1 MALSSYHRFLNPNSG
16 TFDLFVCHV
25 GPQSTLPLEDY
36 IPTSRSLRLCSRQ
49 LTSPFS
55 YLKCAVGLFSGACEA
70 LSAPGLVLLQVW
82 SQESVSFIL
91 VCSAATREFLL
102 TFGVLYAN
110 KIPTNRLW
118 TTDGSLD
125 IDLRWSYSRPRSGT
139 IQLCVLL
146 SWSVRHA
153 QQDTCSGL
161 MIS

>member
-1 MALSSYHRFLNPNSG
+1 MSDPIDTFLGGLHSNVRITQAILATMNITILISG
-16 TFDLFVCHV
+16 MCSEIV
-25 GPQSTLPLEDY
+25 
-36 IPTSRSLRLCSRQ
+36 LR
-49 LTSPFS
+49 
-55 YLKCAVGLFSGACEA
+55 GCEA
-70 LSAPGLVLLQVW
+70 LSAPGLVPLQVW
-82 SQESVSFIL
+82 SQKSVFIL

-125 IDLRWSYSRPRSGT
+125 TDLRWSYSRPRSGT

-146 SWSVRHA
+146 SWSVCHA

-161 MIS
+161 IISQDLSRVTVSYLYPQTP